1 MSVYQV
7 MQENWRFPRETPHG
21 KRQKVGITWETGK
34 GEPPRAAPGVPA
46 SRSVPQAGL
55 ATKTGISRS
64 VLVWYVA

>member
-34 GEPPRAAPGVPA
+34 GEPPRADRGPGGGC
-46 SRSVPQAGL
+46 QAGL